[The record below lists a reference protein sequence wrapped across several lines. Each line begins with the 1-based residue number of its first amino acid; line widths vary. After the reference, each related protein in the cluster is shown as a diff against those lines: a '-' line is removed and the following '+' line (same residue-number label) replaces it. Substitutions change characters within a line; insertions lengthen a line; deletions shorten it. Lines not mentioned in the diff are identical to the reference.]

1 MVFLHLSPG
10 FNLASGPALSFKA
23 FTFHGG
29 EPHFRLLEPLP
40 PGTDVS
46 ISTRLNNFQDVGLL
60 LVATDGLRRAGAG
73 KLSLFVPY
81 FPGARQDRVMTPGEP
96 LTVKVYADLLNAQR
110 FARVTVFD
118 PHSDVTPALLDR
130 AEVLSNH
137 DFVKTCLADLGP
149 VTLVAPDGG
158 ALKKIYKLSEAL
170 GGLAVLECSKKR
182 DVKTGAL
189 SGFHVP
195 EANLGGRNFVIVDDI
210 CDGGGTFVGLAQE
223 LKAHGAG
230 DLYLTVS
237 HGIFSRGFEELGRW
251 FKGVFTTNSIRD
263 SRVDDPDFLTIQP
276 LSLA

>member
-1 MVFLHLSPG
+1 MVFLPLSPG
-10 FNLASGPALSFKA
+10 FNPASGPALPFKA

-40 PGTDVS
+40 AGTDVTL
-46 ISTRLNNFQDVGLL
+46 STRLNNFQDVGLL
-60 LVATDGLRRAGAG
+60 LVATDALRRAGAG
-73 KLSLFVPY
+73 KLSLFIPY

-96 LTVKVYADLLNAQR
+96 LTVKVYADLLNAQGYD
-110 FARVTVFD
+110 RVTVFD

-130 AEVLSNH
+130 CEVLSNH
-137 DFVKTCLADLGP
+137 DFVKTCLTDLGP

-170 GGLAVLECSKKR
+170 GGLEVLECSKKR

-195 EANLGGRNFVIVDDI
+195 EADLGGRSFVIVDDI

-223 LKAHGAG
+223 LNAHGAG
-230 DLYLTVS
+230 DLYLAVS

-263 SRVDDPDFLTIQP
+263 GRADDRDFLTIQP
-276 LSLA
+276 LFLA